1 MKRVIVAAAMLSAS
15 LAHAGD
21 FCFNSTSPP
30 NPAPPSNPDIRV
42 VAQNFHPPGKGKCK
56 AVVGFEVASATYPL
70 PPNPQSVRAV
80 SGTACLSGT
89 GDLLR
94 LGLTLHEVY
103 DTRINNSAAV
113 YPELSIGMD
122 IPYPSLTNGQVQFR
136 LPAEAFGRVRQD
148 VFAGPCQYPLFF

>member
-1 MKRVIVAAAMLSAS
+1 M
-15 LAHAGD
+15 
-21 FCFNSTSPP
+21 
-30 NPAPPSNPDIRV
+30 
-42 VAQNFHPPGKGKCK
+42 
-56 AVVGFEVASATYPL
+56 
-70 PPNPQSVRAV
+70 